1 MASGENEDATA
12 MLLSGT
18 SVYVHTTHRFFVVVS
33 SPHALPRLLRME
45 MIPKN
50 DRAPTHQKNIHTKP
64 KSPSERPGFSKWRMN
79 YDISCALSLLRDQDS
94 RHTLEDY
101 TLQ

>member
-45 MIPKN
+45 VIPKN
-50 DRAPTHQKNIHTKP
+50 DRAPTHQNIYTQNRNRQV
-64 KSPSERPGFSKWRMN
+64 S
-79 YDISCALSLLRDQDS
+79 DQD
-94 RHTLEDY
+94 LVNGE
-101 TLQ
+101 